1 MELASN
7 AVVHLA
13 ARSND
18 RLGDLNPDWTY
29 EINITA
35 TVSLARAA
43 KQAGALFELTGH
55 GFVPVSMR
63 NATAWNASPR
73 LRLDIVLNNLVG
85 WAHTTGAIRLQSD
98 GTSWGPLVHLRDIAG
113 YAQAL
118 LDAPADAVA
127 GEAFNVGSRE
137 QNYQVREL
145 AELVNRALSACQLS
159 RLSHG

>member
-1 MELASN
+1 M
-7 AVVHLA
+7 
-13 ARSND
+13 AR
-18 RLGDLNPDWTY
+18 L
-29 EINITA
+29 
-35 TVSLARAA
+35 
-43 KQAGALFELTGH
+43 
-55 GFVPVSMR
+55 
-63 NATAWNASPR
+63 
-73 LRLDIVLNNLVG
+73 
-85 WAHTTGAIRLQSD
+85 
-98 GTSWGPLVHLRDIAG
+98 GPLVHLRDIAG